1 MFSFVSEEDVSLKKG
16 SAVPVPVPTSSS
28 DNITGGYD
36 CNICLDSAHDPVV
49 TLCGHLYCWPCIY
62 KWLQV
67 DSSTPGSEEKCKCPV
82 CKAHISNS
90 SLVPLYG
97 RGTSSTESESK
108 KSQRDVVVPRRP
120 QAIEISTL
128 VNSLSPSSHVSQQ
141 LHHRR
146 SVPSAFG
153 SYAAL
158 APSSFGGTPTIS
170 LSSPTVGVFG
180 EMFLGRMFG
189 NSDTSL
195 FAYPHPNT
203 STIPGSG
210 GFRMRQINAQNWL
223 NGRATFY
230 GVNQDPSTFGGACGY
245 DNPYHAG
252 FGVNTAAL
260 SSALF
265 RNGQACGA
273 CYTVRCNRQLDR
285 KWCLPH
291 GAVTVTATN
300 FCPPNNHGGWCDA
313 PRQHF
318 DMSMP
323 AFLRIARQGNEGVV
337 PILYTRVACKRS
349 GGVRFTLKGQSN
361 FNMVMISNVGGS
373 GDIKSVSIRGS
384 RTKTWLP
391 MYRNWGVNWQSR
403 NDLRSQTLSFRVT
416 LVDGKTMEFINVV
429 PSAWKF
435 GQTFAS
441 RRQFN

>member
-1 MFSFVSEEDVSLKKG
+1 MALEQNFVDEDMFTFVSEEDVSLKKG
-16 SAVPVPVPTSSS
+16 SAIPIPVPTSSS

-67 DSSTPGSEEKCKCPV
+67 DRSTPRSEEKCKCPV

-97 RGTSSTESESK
+97 RGTASTESESK

-120 QAIEISTL
+120 QAIEIATL
-128 VNSLSPSSHVSQQ
+128 VNSLSPASHVSQQ

-158 APSSFGGTPTIS
+158 APSSFGGTSTIS

-210 GFRMRQINAQNWL
+210 GFRMRQVEKSL
-223 NGRATFY
+223 NR
-230 GVNQDPSTFGGACGY
+230 
-245 DNPYHAG
+245 
-252 FGVNTAAL
+252 L
-260 SSALF
+260 SIFLF
-265 RNGQACGA
+265 C
-273 CYTVRCNRQLDR
+273 CIIL
-285 KWCLPH
+285 CLLL
-291 GAVTVTATN
+291 
-300 FCPPNNHGGWCDA
+300 F
-313 PRQHF
+313 
-318 DMSMP
+318 
-323 AFLRIARQGNEGVV
+323 
-337 PILYTRVACKRS
+337 
-349 GGVRFTLKGQSN
+349 
-361 FNMVMISNVGGS
+361 
-373 GDIKSVSIRGS
+373 
-384 RTKTWLP
+384 
-391 MYRNWGVNWQSR
+391 
-403 NDLRSQTLSFRVT
+403 
-416 LVDGKTMEFINVV
+416 
-429 PSAWKF
+429 
-435 GQTFAS
+435 
-441 RRQFN
+441 